1 LSEQII
7 RIFFSVLA
15 WTWKSNSTCL
25 FCFSLQ
31 VITDIYPLSFV
42 YLSLDLFNSFWS
54 IQHSKHNQ
62 VDNILKYRIIC
73 LICLSYLLYNI
84 VGILVTCAVLLLIIY
99 NQSDLGFTESLV
111 YNFRFCN
118 LPGYWSQWE
127 WGILWK
133 WIQYQISQQR
143 RREKSRL
150 KNIFLSPW
158 TKIYRP
164 AKFFFFTLFVSHKA
178 QKV

>member
-1 LSEQII
+1 MSH
-7 RIFFSVLA
+7 
-15 WTWKSNSTCL
+15 K
-25 FCFSLQ
+25 
-31 VITDIYPLSFV
+31 
-42 YLSLDLFNSFWS
+42 
-54 IQHSKHNQ
+54 
-62 VDNILKYRIIC
+62 
-73 LICLSYLLYNI
+73 CLSYLLYNI
-84 VGILVTCAVLLLIIY
+84 VGILITCAVLLLIIY

-133 WIQYQISQQR
+133 WIQYHISQQR

-164 AKFFFFTLFVSHKA
+164 AKFIILQTDIKGE
-178 QKV
+178 KVYSYFSLLNLIKCRQTFNWRYDI